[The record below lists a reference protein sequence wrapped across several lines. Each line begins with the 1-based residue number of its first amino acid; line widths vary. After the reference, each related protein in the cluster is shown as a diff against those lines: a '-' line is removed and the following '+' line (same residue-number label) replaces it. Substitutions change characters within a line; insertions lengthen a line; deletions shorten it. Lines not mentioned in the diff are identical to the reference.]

1 METIKLSIQ
10 INAPKE
16 KVWEVLWNDD
26 SYKQWTAV
34 FCEGSCVVSDWNE
47 GSKIRFLDAN
57 GNGMFSV
64 IEKKKPN
71 QQMSFRHFGEIKDGV
86 EISTEWAGATEN
98 YFLAENEN
106 GTELTTVMDSN
117 EEFKEYFETTF
128 PKALQIVKQL
138 SEKWPA

>member
-10 INAPKE
+10 INVPKE

-34 FCEGSCVVSDWNE
+34 FCEGSCAVSDWNE

-64 IEKKKPN
+64 IEKKIPN
-71 QQMSFRHFGEIKDGV
+71 QQMSFKHLGEIKDGV